1 MSPAPDIHLVFFDF
15 GGVLADEGFHQG
27 LRAIA
32 RKHGLDPQEFFE
44 TAVER
49 IFATG
54 YIVGQVDEAAW
65 WDDLR
70 QTTGVTGSDEAL
82 RQEILPRFTLK
93 PRMMDVVQT
102 LKDLG
107 LRLAV
112 LSDQTN
118 WLDELDN
125 ALRFSDPF
133 EQVFNSYHVGLHK
146 RDPQCFRNALQKTG
160 VAAENALFV
169 DDARRNVDLARSEGL
184 YVIHYQE
191 QAAFEEE
198 LCVLAPVVTKALGC
212 SAPLDRS

>member
-1 MSPAPDIHLVFFDF
+1 MPTVPDIHLVFFDF
-15 GGVLADEGFHQG
+15 GGVLADEGFHEG
-27 LRAIA
+27 LQAIA
-32 RKHGLDPQEFFE
+32 RKHGLDPVQFFE

-70 QTTGVTGSDEAL
+70 TTTGVTGSDEAL
-82 RQEILPRFTLK
+82 RQEILPRFTLR
-93 PRMMDVVQT
+93 PRMMEVILT
-102 LKDLG
+102 LKNVG

-118 WLDELDN
+118 WLDELDA

-133 EQVFNSYHVGLHK
+133 ERVFNSYHVGLHK
-146 RDPQCFRNALQKTG
+146 RDPKCFQNALTETG
-160 VAAENALFV
+160 VQAHNALFV
-169 DDARRNVDLARSEGL
+169 DDARRNVALARQEGL
-184 YVIHYQE
+184 FAIHYQG

-198 LCVLAPVVTKALGC
+198 LCLLVPAVAKALGC
-212 SAPLDRS
+212 ETPQDRS